1 MTNRIARSLKFE
13 DTKMVVRSHKQKTNR
28 QHNGQMKND
37 KRTNNDL
44 SSKVKV
50 AILIRFMFMMSCQ
63 ISHKYQGYVW
73 LSNHIVVN
81 NHYATLMHLS

>member
-1 MTNRIARSLKFE
+1 MTLGFFHITGN
-13 DTKMVVRSHKQKTNR
+13 MVSKDLSA
-28 QHNGQMKND
+28 QHH
-37 KRTNNDL
+37 

-63 ISHKYQGYVW
+63 ISHKYQDYVW